1 MSKDFYDKHK
11 NFSNRTLSEYFI
23 SPGIRCKFDL
33 IKENLGSSRIF
44 QNGIDLGASGNSF
57 LYFLDNS
64 KQKSYLDIAS
74 LPLKQYIEG
83 DKGHPL
89 CGDIIKLPFRN
100 KTFDF
105 LTAIDVLEHIED
117 DNIAVSEISRILKKN
132 AIIIISVPHRMK
144 HFTTQDL
151 IIGHYRRYEIEQVI
165 KLFAQHNLRFLTYF
179 GVYGRLMRISDI
191 QSANPNKI
199 EENIAHLRYRYE
211 NNQTFRKIWNLI
223 VKIISKLM
231 KIDAKY
237 QSQRNI
243 MNIAL
248 IFTKR

>member
-11 NFSNRTLSEYFI
+11 NFSFRTLSEYFI

-33 IKENLGSSRIF
+33 IKENLSSKRIF
-44 QNGIDLGASGNSF
+44 NHGIDLGSSGNSF

-64 KQKSYLDIAS
+64 KQKSYFDIAS
-74 LPLKQYIEG
+74 LPLKQYTDG

-89 CGDIIKLPFRN
+89 CGDIIKLPYRN
-100 KTFDF
+100 ETFDF
-105 LTAIDVLEHIED
+105 LVAIDVLEHIEED
-117 DNIAVSEISRILKKN
+117 DLAVSEISRILKNN

-144 HFTTQDL
+144 HYTTQDI

-165 KLFAQHNLRFLTYF
+165 KLYAKHNLRCLSYF

-199 EENIAHLRYRYE
+199 EENIADLRYRYE
-211 NNQTFRKIWNLI
+211 NNRTFRKIWNLI
-223 VKIISKLM
+223 VKILSKIM

-237 QSQRNI
+237 QSPRNI

-248 IFTKR
+248 IFTKS